1 MSLNQYTSHDLYGHL
16 AFELYTDIS
25 NSGKIH
31 NVPTKD
37 VSFIRFTSN
46 SAVEI
51 TGLDPGY
58 SNSNNK
64 ILVVAYTG
72 INSLTILHSASGS
85 NPVNRV
91 QCPLASNVTLLQN
104 ESVTLIYD
112 SDSSFWR
119 FASGIGIK
127 EHDLLLNKD
136 GGDGISKF
144 YHSDQPIN
152 TTDNVKF
159 NSVNINE
166 ISTILAGS
174 IKPNSG
180 SGVTALT
187 GAVYIR
193 SDGTLWNKVD
203 SSDTAWRCLW
213 IGNLTGESTGFP
225 VQSNGEI
232 DRTSSGISFSNVTR
246 QFSISPTGGNSTYS
260 IVIKGRE
267 FVKSTTESVTI
278 PNTTGNYYIYFNES
292 GTLTYTTTFTLEII
306 YKFVYVA
313 SVYWNA
319 TQGKAINFGD
329 ERHGCTMD
337 AHTHARIHQ
346 RDGAVFVSGSAL
358 NNFNING
365 DGTNNNQTQYSIG
378 SGFIR
383 DEDILHTLRSISQTE
398 SVPVLYRVG
407 TEWYSVENANQKFHY
422 NTRAYYNLNT
432 AGSYS
437 LAEIPD
443 TQCCL
448 YHVVATN
455 DVNNPYL
462 ILMGM
467 NSYLNANKARE
478 GAITEISQY
487 SGLPFVEFVFVATV
501 IYQSNNTYT
510 NTGKSRII
518 STDTGANYVD
528 WRFATTLNPNTAGVN
543 THNSLGGIQGGL
555 GGDFYH
561 SNQPINTTD
570 SPTFAGLTL
579 GNLQYPSTDG
589 TNGQSIVTD
598 GAGNL
603 TFQTVSGGGG
613 GGTAGL
619 TYQITNTPPTSLRV
633 GMPVYWNGTNYAPA
647 NASTNT
653 KIPTAVV
660 KEINVGNYTVQF
672 GGVLTLTNVQWGLIT
687 GASGVSGLTT
697 SASTNVYYLSDVN
710 DGQITNVSPIFSIPV
725 LNCVKND
732 GTNSTVEIKFGQ
744 LSSTLTN
751 ESYSRE
757 REAFI
762 ANGSTFTFTL
772 TLTPYSRNT
781 TMVTID
787 GVVQQTNSFS
797 ISNKNIIFSEAPP
810 LNSEIEVNYVVQ
822 KNLSYAN
829 IVKHVETTTV
839 SKTAFTLPVTP
850 ASESEVMAWVGG
862 SYQDNSNFTLSGN
875 VLTFDTNVNLGV
887 KVQFVIFTSIQF
899 ADFPYIKRK
908 SLTIS
913 NNTTKTLI
921 DGFANQS
928 SGRYDF
934 HVVSNPLI
942 GGTIRLQE
950 SNPVN
955 VRVETFS
962 TDINSTQGTNNKLNI
977 YLNGS
982 GNLEFQ
988 NLLGSSITI
997 MLERHQ

>member
-1 MSLNQYTSHDLYGHL
+1 MSLSQYTSHDLYGHL
-16 AFELYTDIS
+16 AFELYSDIS
-25 NSGKIH
+25 NSGRVHDI
-31 NVPTKD
+31 PTKD

-46 SAVEI
+46 SAVEV
-51 TGLDPGY
+51 TGFDPGY

-64 ILVVAYTG
+64 ILIVSYTG
-72 INSLTILHSASGS
+72 ITSLTLLHSASGS
-85 NPVNRV
+85 TPVNRI
-91 QCPLASNVTLLQN
+91 QCPSASNVSLSQN
-104 ESVTLIYD
+104 ESIILIYD

-119 FASGIGIK
+119 LASGAGGGIK
-127 EHDLLLNKD
+127 QHNLLLNKD
-136 GGDGISKF
+136 GGDGINKF

-152 TTDNVKF
+152 TTDDVQF
-159 NSVNINE
+159 NSVNIDG

-193 SDGTLWNKVD
+193 SDGTLWTKVD
-203 SSDTAWRCLW
+203 SSDTAWRSLW

-232 DRTSSGISFSNVTR
+232 DRTSSGITFSNVTR
-246 QFSISPTGGNSTYS
+246 QFSISPSGGSSSYS

-267 FVKSTTESVTI
+267 FVKTTTESVII

-292 GTLTYTTTFTLEII
+292 GTLTYTSTFTLEII

-313 SVYWNA
+313 TIYWNA
-319 TQGKAINFGD
+319 TQGKVINFGD

-462 ILMGM
+462 ILMGL
-467 NSYLNANKARE
+467 NTYQNANKARE

-487 SGLPFVEFVFVATV
+487 SGLPFVEFVFIATV
-501 IYQSNNTYT
+501 IYESNNLYT

-555 GGDFYH
+555 GGNFYH
-561 SNQPINTTD
+561 SDQPINITS

-579 GNLQYPSTDG
+579 GSLNYPSTDG
-589 TNGQSIVTD
+589 INGQAIVTNGS
-598 GAGNL
+598 GNL
-603 TFQTVSGGGG
+603 SFQTISGGGS
-613 GGTAGL
+613 L
-619 TYQITNTPPTSLRV
+619 TYQVNNTPPASLKV
-633 GMPVYWNGTNYAPA
+633 GMPVYWNGTNYSPA
-647 NASTNT
+647 NANTNT
-653 KIPTAVV
+653 KIPTAIV
-660 KEINVGNYTVQF
+660 KEVNVGNYTVQF

-725 LNCVKND
+725 LNCIKND
-732 GTNSTVEIKFGQ
+732 GTNSTVEIKFGT
-744 LSSTLTN
+744 LSSTLLN

-757 REAFI
+757 RELFTGNAS
-762 ANGSTFTFTL
+762 NLTFSL
-772 TLTPYSRNT
+772 TLTPFSRNT
-781 TMVTID
+781 TMVSID
-787 GVVQQTNSFS
+787 GVLQQGTSYS
-797 ISNKNIIFSEAPP
+797 ISNKNIVFSEAPP

-822 KNLSYAN
+822 KNLNYAN
-829 IVKHVETTTV
+829 ITRHVEVTATN
-839 SKTAFTLPVTP
+839 KTAFTLPVTP
-850 ASESEVMAWVGG
+850 SSESEVLAWVSGL
-862 SYQDNSNFTLSGN
+862 YQDAGNFTLSGN
-875 VLTFDTNVNLGV
+875 ILTFDTTINSGT
-887 KVQFVIFTSIQF
+887 KVQFLIFSSVQF
-899 ADFPYIKRK
+899 TDFPFIKRK
-908 SLTIS
+908 SLSIS
-913 NNTTKTLI
+913 NNSTKTLI
-921 DGFANQS
+921 DGFGNQA

-934 HVVSNPLI
+934 HIVTNPLI

-950 SNPVN
+950 SNPIN

-962 TDINSTQGTNNKLNI
+962 TDISSTQNTASKLNI

-988 NLLGSSITI
+988 NLLGSSITL